1 MTILTTDVETR
12 YKNDMNEAPD
22 QDLYAGLIRLH
33 ILHHAAEKPVYGL
46 WIIEELGRH
55 GYRLSAGTLYPL
67 LHRLEKRG
75 LLKSQAER
83 AGRRTRRVYKITP
96 AGRRTLASAKQK
108 VKELFG
114 ELFESELHEV
124 FGHRE
129 HGKRQPR
136 RVNEPTDLDGRVAV
150 PGPSR
155 KSRTGH
161 KRAGL

>member
-1 MTILTTDVETR
+1 MTLSDRE
-12 YKNDMNEAPD
+12 
-22 QDLYAGLIRLH
+22 LYSGLMRLQ

-75 LLKSQAER
+75 LLQSTPAG
-83 AGRRTRRVYKITP
+83 AGRRSRRVYEITP
-96 AGRRTLASAKQK
+96 VGREALGAAKQK

-124 FGHRE
+124 FGHRA
-129 HGKRQPR
+129 HGRRQPSRNSAAKSDRVAATRMTPRPQRNGDGRVQPR
-136 RVNEPTDLDGRVAV
+136 RRRQAV
-150 PGPSR
+150 
-155 KSRTGH
+155 KTG
-161 KRAGL
+161 

>member
-1 MTILTTDVETR
+1 
-12 YKNDMNEAPD
+12 MNEAPD
-22 QDLYAGLIRLH
+22 QDFFAGLIRLH

-55 GYRLSAGTLYPL
+55 GYKLSAGTLYPL

-75 LLKSQAER
+75 LLKSKAER
-83 AGRRTRRVYKITP
+83 VGRRTRRVYNITP

-129 HGKRQPR
+129 HRRRQPQR
-136 RVNEPTDLDGRVAV
+136 GIRPTDRDQRDPVKDNALKPRTRVM
-150 PGPSR
+150 P
-155 KSRTGH
+155 
-161 KRAGL
+161 